1 MQAGLDCALARSQKQ
16 ETWSLNSPRHQAW
29 GASDQDPNLR
39 SPSQAHWEFAGAQ
52 VSLVSQSH
60 GGASSPRIKGVGF
73 PAGCHTHTS
82 LTGFDILLLLCST
95 PGARSRVAPLPVP

>member
-73 PAGCHTHTS
+73 PAGCHTS
-82 LTGFDILLLLCST
+82 LTGFDIRLLLCST

>member
-39 SPSQAHWEFAGAQ
+39 PPSQAHWEFAGAQ

-73 PAGCHTHTS
+73 PAACHTS